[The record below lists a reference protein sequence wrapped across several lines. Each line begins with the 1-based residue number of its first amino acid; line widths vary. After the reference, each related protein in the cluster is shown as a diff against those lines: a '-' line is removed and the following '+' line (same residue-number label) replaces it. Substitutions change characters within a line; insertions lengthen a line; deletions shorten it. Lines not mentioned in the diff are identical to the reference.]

1 MFYFLLMLFLFAK
14 NIFWLVVFVSLI
26 ILSISLIR
34 KFFSYVFV
42 AVILMMD
49 VFMERRR
56 RKKKDSGIKNEK
68 NYDKTDPLLGAR

>member
-42 AVILMMD
+42 AVISL
-49 VFMERRR
+49 
-56 RKKKDSGIKNEK
+56 I
-68 NYDKTDPLLGAR
+68 